1 MIGAGP
7 GEPGMDLLGA
17 LASGRLDPAAG
28 ASAARSPHAAA
39 DGSERPVCSRR
50 RCTAEAAWA
59 LEWNNPRVHAPDRVK
74 TWLACADHR
83 PFLDDFLSARGFLRR
98 SRPLDPPATEA
109 PEVETPETPQEP
121 PRP

>member
-1 MIGAGP
+1 
-7 GEPGMDLLGA
+7 MDLLGA
-17 LASGRLDPAAG
+17 LAAGRLDPAAG

-39 DGSERPVCSRR
+39 DGPERPVCSRR
-50 RCTAEAAWA
+50 GCTAEATWA
-59 LEWNNPRVHAPDRVK
+59 LEWNNPRVHAPGRVK

>member
-17 LASGRLDPAAG
+17 LAAGRLDPAAG

-39 DGSERPVCSRR
+39 DGPERPVCSRR
-50 RCTAEAAWA
+50 GCTAEATWA

>member
-1 MIGAGP
+1 MSGD
-7 GEPGMDLLGA
+7 GMDLLGA
-17 LASGRLDPAAG
+17 LAAGRLDPAAG
-28 ASAARSPHAAA
+28 ARPAPRE
-39 DGSERPVCSRR
+39 DGPAPDGPGGLVCSRR
-50 RCTAEAAWA
+50 GCTAAADWA

>member
-1 MIGAGP
+1 MIGPSVADAAVTGEAG
-7 GEPGMDLLGA
+7 E
-17 LASGRLDPAAG
+17 
-28 ASAARSPHAAA
+28 ARIRSLMMC
-39 DGSERPVCSRR
+39 DDCRV
-50 RCTAEAAWA
+50 EAA
-59 LEWNNPRVHAPDRVK
+59 LNQGFDPHAPDRVK

>member
-1 MIGAGP
+1 
-7 GEPGMDLLGA
+7 
-17 LASGRLDPAAG
+17 
-28 ASAARSPHAAA
+28 
-39 DGSERPVCSRR
+39 
-50 RCTAEAAWA
+50 
-59 LEWNNPRVHAPDRVK
+59 PRVHAPDRVK